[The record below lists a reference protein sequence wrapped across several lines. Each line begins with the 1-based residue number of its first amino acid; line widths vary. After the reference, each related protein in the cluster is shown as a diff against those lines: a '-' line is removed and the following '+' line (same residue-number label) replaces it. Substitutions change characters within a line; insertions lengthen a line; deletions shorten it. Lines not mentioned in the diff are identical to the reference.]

1 MNDKNPGINK
11 TGSDFCLL
19 IGSVSKVSDTKSYLD
34 AFHQGRSFII
44 HDFGIWK

>member
-1 MNDKNPGINK
+1 MTRIQGLIKQEVI
-11 TGSDFCLL
+11 FCLL

-34 AFHQGRSFII
+34 AFHQGRSLII